1 MPILPPASLPDKC
14 TCCRGNA
21 DSGFKTCTAC
31 RKKRNAYQKQ
41 RNRKKRAKDIL
52 SSYDLDIEKKREK
65 TLLNDTMIFGTEF
78 QSATEM
84 YRQLKSLV
92 RMNARLNYKACHSI
106 VADPECG
113 HKKRALLV
121 ARDVRKV
128 AHVPFNHKGAPA
140 HPSQSLSFHTLQFRC
155 TCMTSDSSQ
164 RVVGKQA
171 NYLGNGDAENGTCQ
185 GEVEVT
191 VLDDLRHPSGIAAR
205 FLYHHLFFR
214 PEYNSPRICRT
225 QWRGY

>member
-1 MPILPPASLPDKC
+1 
-14 TCCRGNA
+14 
-21 DSGFKTCTAC
+21 
-31 RKKRNAYQKQ
+31 
-41 RNRKKRAKDIL
+41 
-52 SSYDLDIEKKREK
+52 
-65 TLLNDTMIFGTEF
+65 MIFGTEF

-92 RMNARLNYKACHSI
+92 RKHERLNYKACHSI

-113 HKKRALLV
+113 HEKRALLV
-121 ARDVRKV
+121 ARDVQKV
-128 AHVPFNHKGAPA
+128 AHVPFNYKGALA

-171 NYLGNGDAENGTCQ
+171 NHLGNGDAENGTCQ

-191 VLDDLRHPSGIAAR
+191 VLDDLRHPSGIAGQQI
-205 FLYHHLFFR
+205 
-214 PEYNSPRICRT
+214 RIHIRH
-225 QWRGY
+225 